1 MDKLLD
7 SQSFFQED
15 EMQVRLLFQED
26 GGLTKEAAAAEID
39 DFVKAIKPREGFFY
53 LHINAMGAGEWYGS
67 NRNGDYFPESQLIK
81 WHKTFETSP
90 AHVFRHHVNKDPA
103 IAIGKVI
110 FSYYNPRMHRV
121 ELVAEVDKTK
131 ASAEYSRIMAGD
143 FPMTSMACHTP
154 FDVCSVCGN
163 KATSRSMY
171 CEHLNNHLN
180 ELLPDG
186 RKVMSLNVGPLKFFD
201 ISIVIRPADVTS
213 SVLQKVASDVSA
225 IGSVEQAEME
235 GVQFEGRVKSASLK
249 KIAVEKVADLIKHID
264 GEIAAG
270 AENLDTILDR
280 VVDPDMDIIPVLC
293 QYSVEDLANAFA
305 ELGIS
310 PSLEFLATLLVSK
323 GAGHEHSHLGV
334 EAIKIL
340 LEMGPEALTPE
351 HFILVPQVEE
361 KEANPLLVKLL
372 TKFIE
377 GSSLAPSVVEKR
389 AATYVMPPPS
399 RPTGYTNFEP
409 GRKPIDKPVIAAPV
423 EQPSGLK
430 LLLTVAGSALVLKYV
445 INSLV
450 QSKLEKAQSWLKSS
464 VGNSFTKSASITAKL
479 MNSSVEREFAKA
491 DRKRRG

>member
-39 DFVKAIKPREGFFY
+39 DFVKAIEPREGFFY

-186 RKVMSLNVGPLKFFD
+186 RKVMSMNVGPLKFFD

-264 GEIAAG
+264 GEVAAG

-340 LEMGPEALTPE
+340 LEMGPEALTQE

-389 AATYVMPPPS
+389 AATYVMPPPT

-409 GRKPIDKPVIAAPV
+409 GRKPIEKPVIAAPV

>member
-7 SQSFFQED
+7 SQSFFQEE
-15 EMQVRLLFQED
+15 EMQVRLLFRDD
-26 GGLTKEAAAAEID
+26 GRLTKEAAAAEID
-39 DFVKAIKPREGFFY
+39 DFVKAIQPRDGFFY

-103 IAIGKVI
+103 TSIGKVI

-131 ASAEYSRIMAGD
+131 ASMEYARIMAGD

-163 KATSRSMY
+163 RATSRSMY

-180 ELLPDG
+180 EMLPDG

-213 SVLQKVASDVSA
+213 SVLQKVASDTSG
-225 IGSVEQAEME
+225 IGSAEMAE
-235 GVQFEGRVKSASLK
+235 IEKVAFEGRVKSASLK
-249 KIAVEKVADLIKHID
+249 KTAVEKVADLIKVID
-264 GEIAAG
+264 GEVTTG
-270 AENLDTILDR
+270 AENLDTILDK

-293 QYSVEDLANAFA
+293 QYSIEDLANAFA

-310 PSLEFLATLLVSK
+310 PSLEFLATLLVTK

-340 LEMGPEALTPE
+340 IEMGPDVLTPE
-351 HFILVPQVEE
+351 HFSLIPQVED
-361 KEANPLLVKLL
+361 KEANPLLVRLL
-372 TKFIE
+372 SKFVE
-377 GSSLAPSVVEKR
+377 ASSLAPDVVEKR
-389 AATYVMPPPS
+389 AATYMMPTPG
-399 RPTGYTNFEP
+399 RPTGFTNFEP
-409 GRKPIDKPVIAAPV
+409 GRQQVAKPVAVIPP

-450 QSKLEKAQSWLKSS
+450 ESKLEKAQSWLKSS
-464 VGNSFTKSASITAKL
+464 VRNSFTKSASITAKL
-479 MNSSVEREFAKA
+479 MNSSVEREFAQA

>member
-264 GEIAAG
+264 GEVAAG

-340 LEMGPEALTPE
+340 LEMGPEALTQE

-409 GRKPIDKPVIAAPV
+409 GRKPIEKPVIAAPV

>member
-225 IGSVEQAEME
+225 IGSVEQAEMD
-235 GVQFEGRVKSASLK
+235 GVQFEGRVKTASLK
-249 KIAVEKVADLIKHID
+249 KIAVEKVADLIKTIE
-264 GEIAAG
+264 GETVAG

-334 EAIKIL
+334 EAIEIL
-340 LEMGPEALTPE
+340 LEMGPEALTQE

-389 AATYVMPPPS
+389 AATYVMPPPT

-409 GRKPIDKPVIAAPV
+409 GRKPIEKPVIAAPV

>member
-249 KIAVEKVADLIKHID
+249 KIAVEKVADLIKNIE
-264 GEIAAG
+264 GETVAG

-340 LEMGPEALTPE
+340 LEMGPEALTQE

-389 AATYVMPPPS
+389 AATYVMPPPT

-409 GRKPIDKPVIAAPV
+409 GRKPIEKPVIAAPV

>member
-39 DFVKAIKPREGFFY
+39 DFVKAIEPREGFFY

-264 GEIAAG
+264 GEVAAG

-340 LEMGPEALTPE
+340 LEMGPEALTQE

-389 AATYVMPPPS
+389 AATYVMPPPT

-409 GRKPIDKPVIAAPV
+409 GRKPIEKPVIAAPV

>member
-39 DFVKAIKPREGFFY
+39 DFVKAIEPREGFFY

-121 ELVAEVDKTK
+121 ELVAEVDKAK

-264 GEIAAG
+264 GEVAAG

-340 LEMGPEALTPE
+340 LEMGPEALTQE

-389 AATYVMPPPS
+389 AATYVMPPPT

-409 GRKPIDKPVIAAPV
+409 GRKPIEKPVIAAPV

>member
-186 RKVMSLNVGPLKFFD
+186 RKVMSMNVGPLKFFD

-264 GEIAAG
+264 GEVAAG

-340 LEMGPEALTPE
+340 LEMGPEALTQE

-389 AATYVMPPPS
+389 AATYVMPPPT

-409 GRKPIDKPVIAAPV
+409 GRKPIEKPVIATPV

>member
-225 IGSVEQAEME
+225 IGSVEQAEMD
-235 GVQFEGRVKSASLK
+235 GVQFEGRVKTASLK
-249 KIAVEKVADLIKHID
+249 KIAVEKVADLIKTIE
-264 GEIAAG
+264 GETVAG

-340 LEMGPEALTPE
+340 LEMGPEALTQE

-389 AATYVMPPPS
+389 AATYVMPPPT

-409 GRKPIDKPVIAAPV
+409 GRKPIEKPVIAAPV

>member
-15 EMQVRLLFQED
+15 EMQIRLLFKED

-39 DFVKAIKPREGFFY
+39 GFVKDIKPREGFFY

-67 NRNGDYFPESQLIK
+67 NRNGDYFPEAQLIK

-90 AHVFRHHVNKDPA
+90 AHVFRHHVNKDPS

-131 ASAEYSRIMAGD
+131 ASMEYARIMAGD

-171 CEHLNNHLN
+171 CDHLNNHLN
-180 ELLPDG
+180 EMLPDG
-186 RKVMSLNVGPLKFFD
+186 RKVMSMNVGPLKFFD

-213 SVLQKVASDVSA
+213 SVLQKVAFDGSA
-225 IGSVEQAEME
+225 IGSVEMAEME
-235 GVQFEGRVKSASLK
+235 NVKYDGQVKSASLK
-249 KIAVEKVADLIKHID
+249 KVAVEKIADLIKTID
-264 GEIAAG
+264 GEVASG
-270 AENLDTILDR
+270 AENLSTILDR
-280 VVDPDMDIIPVLC
+280 VIDPDMDIIPVLC
-293 QYSVEDLANAFA
+293 QYSIEDLANAFA
-305 ELGIS
+305 EMGIS

-323 GAGHEHSHLGV
+323 GAGHEHSALGI
-334 EAIKIL
+334 EAVKIL
-340 LEMGPEALTPE
+340 LAMGPEVLEPE
-351 HFILVPQVEE
+351 HFILVPHVEE
-361 KEANPLLVKLL
+361 REANPLLVKLL
-372 TKFIE
+372 SRFVE
-377 GSSLAPSVVEKR
+377 GSSLAPDVVEKR
-389 AATYVMPPPS
+389 AATYVMPQPGHPS
-399 RPTGYTNFEP
+399 GYTNFEP
-409 GRKPIDKPVIAAPV
+409 GRQAIPKPVVVAPV

>member
-409 GRKPIDKPVIAAPV
+409 GRKPIEKPVIAAPV

>member
-186 RKVMSLNVGPLKFFD
+186 RKVMSMNVGPLKFFD

-264 GEIAAG
+264 GEVAAG

-340 LEMGPEALTPE
+340 LEMGPEALTQE

-389 AATYVMPPPS
+389 AATYVMPPPT

-409 GRKPIDKPVIAAPV
+409 GRKPIEKPVIAAPV

>member
-235 GVQFEGRVKSASLK
+235 GVLFEGRVKSASLK

-264 GEIAAG
+264 GEVAAG

-340 LEMGPEALTPE
+340 LEMGPEALTQE

-389 AATYVMPPPS
+389 AATYVMPPPT

-409 GRKPIDKPVIAAPV
+409 GRKPIEKPVIAAPV

>member
-39 DFVKAIKPREGFFY
+39 DFVKAIQPREGFFY

-163 KATSRSMY
+163 RATSRSMY

-186 RKVMSLNVGPLKFFD
+186 RKVMSMNVGPLKFFD

-249 KIAVEKVADLIKHID
+249 KIAVEKVADLIKRID
-264 GEIAAG
+264 GEVAAG

-399 RPTGYTNFEP
+399 RPTGYTNLEP
-409 GRKPIDKPVIAAPV
+409 GRKPIEKPVIAAPV

>member
-39 DFVKAIKPREGFFY
+39 DFVKAIQPREGFFY

-163 KATSRSMY
+163 RATSRSMY

-186 RKVMSLNVGPLKFFD
+186 RKVMSMNVGPLKFFD

-249 KIAVEKVADLIKHID
+249 KIAVEKVADLIKRID
-264 GEIAAG
+264 GEVAAG

-409 GRKPIDKPVIAAPV
+409 GRKPIEKPVIAAPV

>member
-39 DFVKAIKPREGFFY
+39 DFVKAIEPREGFFY

-163 KATSRSMY
+163 RATSRSMY

-249 KIAVEKVADLIKHID
+249 KIAVEKVADLIKTIE
-264 GEIAAG
+264 GETVAG

-340 LEMGPEALTPE
+340 LEMGPEALTQE

-389 AATYVMPPPS
+389 AATYVMPPPT

-409 GRKPIDKPVIAAPV
+409 GRKPIEKPVIAAPV

>member
-154 FDVCSVCGN
+154 FDVCSVCSN

-264 GEIAAG
+264 GEVAAG

-340 LEMGPEALTPE
+340 LEMGPEALTQE

-389 AATYVMPPPS
+389 AATYVMPPPT

-409 GRKPIDKPVIAAPV
+409 GRKPIEKPVIAAPV

>member
-249 KIAVEKVADLIKHID
+249 KIAVEKVADLIKTIE
-264 GEIAAG
+264 GEVAAG

-340 LEMGPEALTPE
+340 LEMGPEALTQE

-389 AATYVMPPPS
+389 AATYVMPPPT

-409 GRKPIDKPVIAAPV
+409 GRKPIEKPVIAAPV

>member
-39 DFVKAIKPREGFFY
+39 DFVKAIEPREGFFY

-249 KIAVEKVADLIKHID
+249 KIAVEKVADLIKTIE
-264 GEIAAG
+264 GETVAG

-340 LEMGPEALTPE
+340 LEMGPEALTQE

-361 KEANPLLVKLL
+361 KEANPLLIKLL

-389 AATYVMPPPS
+389 AATYVMPPPT

-409 GRKPIDKPVIAAPV
+409 GRKPIEKPVIAAPV

>member
-39 DFVKAIKPREGFFY
+39 DFVKAIEPREGFFY

-340 LEMGPEALTPE
+340 LEMGPEALTQE

-377 GSSLAPSVVEKR
+377 GSSLAPNVVEKR
-389 AATYVMPPPS
+389 AATYVMPPPT

-409 GRKPIDKPVIAAPV
+409 GRKPIEKPVIAAPV

>member
-1 MDKLLD
+1 
-7 SQSFFQED
+7 
-15 EMQVRLLFQED
+15 MQVRLLFQED

-39 DFVKAIKPREGFFY
+39 DFVKAIQPREGFFY

-225 IGSVEQAEME
+225 IGSVEQAEMD

-264 GEIAAG
+264 GEVAAG

-340 LEMGPEALTPE
+340 LEMGPEALTQE

-389 AATYVMPPPS
+389 AATYVMPPPT

-409 GRKPIDKPVIAAPV
+409 GRKPIEKPVIAAPV

>member
-249 KIAVEKVADLIKHID
+249 KIAVEKVADLIKTIE
-264 GEIAAG
+264 GETVAG

-280 VVDPDMDIIPVLC
+280 VIDPDMDIIPVLC

-340 LEMGPEALTPE
+340 LEMGPEALTQE

-389 AATYVMPPPS
+389 AATYVMPPPT

-409 GRKPIDKPVIAAPV
+409 GRKPIEKPVIAAPV

>member
-39 DFVKAIKPREGFFY
+39 DFVKAIQPREGFFY

-163 KATSRSMY
+163 RATSRSMY

-186 RKVMSLNVGPLKFFD
+186 RKVMSMNVGPLKFFD

-225 IGSVEQAEME
+225 IGSVEQAEMD

-249 KIAVEKVADLIKHID
+249 KIAVEKVADLIKQID
-264 GEIAAG
+264 GEVAAG

-409 GRKPIDKPVIAAPV
+409 GRRPIEKPVIAAPV

>member
-39 DFVKAIKPREGFFY
+39 DFVKAIKPREGFFH

-264 GEIAAG
+264 GEVAAG

-340 LEMGPEALTPE
+340 LEMGPEALTQE

-389 AATYVMPPPS
+389 AATYVMPPPT

-409 GRKPIDKPVIAAPV
+409 GRKPIEKPVIAAPV

>member
-201 ISIVIRPADVTS
+201 ISVVIRPADVTS

-409 GRKPIDKPVIAAPV
+409 GRKPIEKPVIAAPV

>member
-39 DFVKAIKPREGFFY
+39 DFVKAIQPREGFFY

-163 KATSRSMY
+163 RATSRSMY

-186 RKVMSLNVGPLKFFD
+186 RKVMSMNVGPLKFFD

-249 KIAVEKVADLIKHID
+249 KIAVEKVADLIKRID
-264 GEIAAG
+264 GEVAAG

-389 AATYVMPPPS
+389 AATYVMPTPS

-409 GRKPIDKPVIAAPV
+409 GRKPIEKPVIAAPV

>member
-235 GVQFEGRVKSASLK
+235 GVQFEGRVKTASLK

-264 GEIAAG
+264 GEVAAG

-340 LEMGPEALTPE
+340 LEMGPEALTQE

-389 AATYVMPPPS
+389 AATYVMPPPT

-409 GRKPIDKPVIAAPV
+409 GRKPIEKPVIAAPV

>member
-1 MDKLLD
+1 
-7 SQSFFQED
+7 
-15 EMQVRLLFQED
+15 
-26 GGLTKEAAAAEID
+26 
-39 DFVKAIKPREGFFY
+39 
-53 LHINAMGAGEWYGS
+53 
-67 NRNGDYFPESQLIK
+67 
-81 WHKTFETSP
+81 
-90 AHVFRHHVNKDPA
+90 
-103 IAIGKVI
+103 
-110 FSYYNPRMHRV
+110 
-121 ELVAEVDKTK
+121 
-131 ASAEYSRIMAGD
+131 
-143 FPMTSMACHTP
+143 
-154 FDVCSVCGN
+154 
-163 KATSRSMY
+163 
-171 CEHLNNHLN
+171 
-180 ELLPDG
+180 
-186 RKVMSLNVGPLKFFD
+186 
-201 ISIVIRPADVTS
+201 
-213 SVLQKVASDVSA
+213 VASDVSA

-264 GEIAAG
+264 GEVAAG

-340 LEMGPEALTPE
+340 LEMGPEALTQE

-389 AATYVMPPPS
+389 AATYVMPPPT

-409 GRKPIDKPVIAAPV
+409 GRKPIEKPVIAAPV

>member
-171 CEHLNNHLN
+171 CEHLNHHLN

-264 GEIAAG
+264 GEVAAG

-340 LEMGPEALTPE
+340 LEMGPEALTQE

-389 AATYVMPPPS
+389 AATYVMPSPT

-409 GRKPIDKPVIAAPV
+409 GRKPIEKPVIAAPV

>member
-249 KIAVEKVADLIKHID
+249 KIAVEKVADLIKHIE
-264 GEIAAG
+264 GETVAG

-340 LEMGPEALTPE
+340 LEMGPEALTQE

-389 AATYVMPPPS
+389 AATYVMPPPT

-409 GRKPIDKPVIAAPV
+409 GRKPIEKPVIAAPV

>member
-39 DFVKAIKPREGFFY
+39 DFVKAITPREGFFY

-249 KIAVEKVADLIKHID
+249 KIAVEKVADLIKNID
-264 GEIAAG
+264 GEVAAG

-340 LEMGPEALTPE
+340 LEMGPEALTQE

-389 AATYVMPPPS
+389 AATYVMPPPT

-409 GRKPIDKPVIAAPV
+409 GRKPIEKPVIAAPV

>member
-154 FDVCSVCGN
+154 FDICSVCGN
-163 KATSRSMY
+163 RATSRSMY

-186 RKVMSLNVGPLKFFD
+186 RKVMSMNVGPLKFFD

-249 KIAVEKVADLIKHID
+249 KIAVEKVADLIKRID
-264 GEIAAG
+264 GEVAAG

-409 GRKPIDKPVIAAPV
+409 GRKPIEKPVIAAPV

>member
-264 GEIAAG
+264 GEVAAG

-340 LEMGPEALTPE
+340 LEMGPEALTQE

-389 AATYVMPPPS
+389 AATYVMPPPT

-409 GRKPIDKPVIAAPV
+409 GRKPIEKPVIAAPV

>member
-163 KATSRSMY
+163 RATSRSMY

-201 ISIVIRPADVTS
+201 ISVVIRPADVTS

-340 LEMGPEALTPE
+340 LEMGPDALTPE

>member
-186 RKVMSLNVGPLKFFD
+186 RKVMSMNVGPLKFFD

-264 GEIAAG
+264 GEVAAG

-340 LEMGPEALTPE
+340 LEMGPEALTQE

-377 GSSLAPSVVEKR
+377 GSSLAPSAVEKR
-389 AATYVMPPPS
+389 AATYVMPPPT

-409 GRKPIDKPVIAAPV
+409 GRKPIEKPVIAAPV

>member
-186 RKVMSLNVGPLKFFD
+186 RKVMSMNVGPLKFFD

>member
-39 DFVKAIKPREGFFY
+39 DFVKAIQPREGFFY

-163 KATSRSMY
+163 RATSRSMY

-186 RKVMSLNVGPLKFFD
+186 RKVMSMNVGPLKFFD

-213 SVLQKVASDVSA
+213 SVLQKVASDISA

-249 KIAVEKVADLIKHID
+249 KIAVEKVADLIKRID
-264 GEIAAG
+264 GEVAAG

-409 GRKPIDKPVIAAPV
+409 GRKPIEKPVIAAPV